1 MNEIYINNAA
11 LPVLCGC
18 GSLTAGEPFYHAD
31 RTVDFNVLI
40 YVTEG
45 CIYVT
50 ENDCDYE
57 LRAEELLFLKSG
69 VRHFGKH
76 PCPRGTCWH
85 YAHFILSDK
94 ENLSLY
100 DFLPPSSKPLE
111 YAAML
116 PKHTKI
122 PQHSEIAHKIR
133 ALTSHFEQ
141 PDKMSGWQLNAELFG
156 LLSELC
162 FMGSLNRTLTVADKA
177 EEFLRSHRRESF
189 SAAALE
195 REFNLSYKWLAALFK
210 KEKNI
215 TMQQYPNSCRMEDA
229 AALLR
234 TTLLTVGE
242 IAWTLGFED
251 PLYFSRCF
259 RERFGLSP
267 TQYRK
272 ANLLNY

>member
-85 YAHFILSDK
+85 YAHFILS
-94 ENLSLY
+94 
-100 DFLPPSSKPLE
+100 
-111 YAAML
+111 
-116 PKHTKI
+116 
-122 PQHSEIAHKIR
+122 
-133 ALTSHFEQ
+133 HFEQ

-215 TMQQYPNSCRMEDA
+215 TMQQYHNSCRMEDA